1 MPSFALSSHVKIHI
15 KGRDLC
21 GNWKTR
27 ALDLDS
33 QTVPSVTVL
42 LLKDFYPVFQSLQ
55 KDHLSMVGF
64 LFIKHLE

>member
-33 QTVPSVTVL
+33 QTVPSVTV
-42 LLKDFYPVFQSLQ
+42 FITQR
-55 KDHLSMVGF
+55 F
-64 LFIKHLE
+64 LPSVPKPAEGSPLHGWFSVH